1 MQTYTVRNVYGINGN
16 TTHRSLRAAAV
27 ESRKREGDGWIVT
40 DNAGNQV
47 DFVDGKEI
55 VIRYAND

>member
-16 TTHRSLRAAAV
+16 TTHKSLRAAAV
-27 ESRKREGDGWIVT
+27 ESRKREGDGWIVE
-40 DNAGNQV
+40 DAEGNQV
-47 DFVDGKEI
+47 DFVGNQEI